1 MISQRDEA
9 TLNMN
14 DADLQSAFKE
24 ASIETKKGC

>member
-14 DADLQSAFKE
+14 HADLQSASIE